1 MVAQVCGY
9 QPYEFIHTFGD
20 AHIYLDH
27 VDQINEQLSREPKPL
42 PKLWLNPE
50 IKDFHK
56 FDSSKEL
63 KDIKLLDYENL
74 GVIKMPVTE

>member
-27 VDQINEQLSREPKPL
+27 LDQINEQLSREPRPL
-42 PKLWLNPE
+42 PKLWLNPD
-50 IKDFHK
+50 ITDIFDFTIDDVK
-56 FDSSKEL
+56 
-63 KDIKLLDYENL
+63 ILDYDPWPA
-74 GVIKMPVTE
+74 IKGKVSV

>member
-9 QPYEFIHTFGD
+9 EPYEFIHTFGD

-27 VDQINEQLSREPKPL
+27 VEQIKEQLTREPKPL

-50 IKDFHK
+50 IKDIFAFTIDDVK
-56 FDSSKEL
+56 
-63 KDIKLLDYENL
+63 ILDYDPWPA
-74 GVIKMPVTE
+74 IKGKVSV

>member
-9 QPYEFIHTFGD
+9 EPYEFIHTFGD

-27 VDQINEQLSREPKPL
+27 VDQIKEQLSREPRPL

-50 IKDFHK
+50 IKNIFDFTIDDVK
-56 FDSSKEL
+56 V
-63 KDIKLLDYENL
+63 LDYDPWPA
-74 GVIKMPVTE
+74 IKGKVSV

>member
-27 VDQINEQLSREPKPL
+27 VDQVKEQLSREPRAL

-50 IKDFHK
+50 IKDL
-56 FDSSKEL
+56 FDFTIEDVKV
-63 KDIKLLDYENL
+63 LDYDPWPA
-74 GVIKMPVTE
+74 IKGKVSV